1 MTTTA
6 TSTPTDAPTD
16 AQADARAGHDD
27 ALLSVRGLTVTF
39 TTPHGA
45 VSAVRDVS
53 LDIRRGETVAVV
65 GESGSG
71 KSTLAAS
78 VNQLLA
84 RNGRIEAGS
93 IRLDGAELTTLGEK
107 AMTGIRGSRI
117 GMVPQDPMTNLNPV
131 MRVGAQIVEALEVH
145 GQAQGRE
152 ARERAVELLERA
164 GIEDAAA
171 RSHQYPHE
179 FSGGMRQRVLVAMA
193 LACRPE
199 LLIADEPTSALD
211 VTVQRLVLDQ
221 MAELAAQVGAA
232 VLLITHD
239 LALAAERADR
249 VVVMY
254 RGRVVEQGS
263 SEQVI
268 QTPQHEYTQ
277 RLLAAAP
284 SMATPKIATSV
295 AADEPEREVLLS
307 LRGVER
313 HYRMRGRRDPL
324 VAVGGVDLE
333 VRRGRTVAIVGESG
347 SGKSTA
353 ARLALALERPDAGV
367 ASYREVDLATLGRRS
382 LKEFRRSVQP
392 VFQNPYAS
400 LDPRWTVSEVVAEP
414 LRVHKIG
421 DAKSRVTTVRGLLD
435 QVALPSAL
443 ADRYPHELSG
453 GQRQRV
459 AIARALA
466 LEPEL
471 VVLDEA
477 VSALD
482 VLVQEQILELMVTL
496 QRDLDLAY
504 LFISHDLAVV
514 RLVAHEVYVMQRGLV
529 VEHGDPG
536 QIFDHPA
543 QEYTQKLVAAVPG
556 RRLAQA

>member
-1 MTTTA
+1 MTT
-6 TSTPTDAPTD
+6 STTTPAGAPG
-16 AQADARAGHDD
+16 AALDD

-39 TTPHGA
+39 TTPHGP

-53 LDIRRGETVAVV
+53 LEIRRGETVAVV

-84 RNGRIEAGS
+84 RNGRIETGS
-93 IRLDGAELTTLGEK
+93 IRLDGAELTNLGEK
-107 AMTGIRGSRI
+107 AMTAIRGGRI

-131 MRVGAQIVEALEVH
+131 MRVGTQIVEALEVH
-145 GQAQGRE
+145 GQAQGRA
-152 ARERAVELLERA
+152 ARQRAVELLERA

-193 LACRPE
+193 LACKPE

-254 RGRVVEQGS
+254 RGAVVEQGT
-263 SEQVI
+263 SERVI
-268 QTPQHEYTQ
+268 GAPRHEYTQ

-284 SMATPKIATSV
+284 SMATPKIAPTTH
-295 AADEPEREVLLS
+295 ADEPEREVLLS

-313 HYRMRGRRDPL
+313 HYRMRGRREPL

-347 SGKSTA
+347 VGQVDGGA
-353 ARLALALERPDAGV
+353 PRPG
-367 ASYREVDLATLGRRS
+367 S
-382 LKEFRRSVQP
+382 
-392 VFQNPYAS
+392 
-400 LDPRWTVSEVVAEP
+400 
-414 LRVHKIG
+414 
-421 DAKSRVTTVRGLLD
+421 
-435 QVALPSAL
+435 
-443 ADRYPHELSG
+443 
-453 GQRQRV
+453 
-459 AIARALA
+459 
-466 LEPEL
+466 
-471 VVLDEA
+471 
-477 VSALD
+477 
-482 VLVQEQILELMVTL
+482 
-496 QRDLDLAY
+496 
-504 LFISHDLAVV
+504 
-514 RLVAHEVYVMQRGLV
+514 
-529 VEHGDPG
+529 
-536 QIFDHPA
+536 
-543 QEYTQKLVAAVPG
+543 
-556 RRLAQA
+556 